1 MRILID
7 GDGCPKGVK
16 KICEEVAKKFNLGL
30 IIVVDMAH
38 YIDTNFDVITVE
50 QGRDSVDYK
59 IIEILN
65 NNDIVITQDYG
76 LAGLALSKARG
87 VIHTSGFVF
96 TENNINN
103 LLQSRYIGQK
113 IRKAGGRTKGPKK
126 RTSAYDEKFE
136 KCLYTIIEKEIDT
149 SISN

>member
-16 KICEEVAKKFNLGL
+16 KICEEAAMKFDLDL

-38 YIDTNFDVITVE
+38 YIETNFTVITVE

-59 IIEILN
+59 IIEILDKR
-65 NNDIVITQDYG
+65 DIVVTQDYG
-76 LAGLALSKARG
+76 LAGLALRKAMG
-87 VIHTSGFVF
+87 IIHTSGFIF
-96 TENNINN
+96 TESNINN

-126 RTSAYDEKFE
+126 RTRMNDEKF
-136 KCLYTIIEKEIDT
+136 KSLLYYTIEKN
-149 SISN
+149 ISN